1 MNAPQPELGI
11 VFFLI
16 SMVFSSVGLGGGCAY
31 TALLVLLGVPHY
43 AAASTALS
51 LNLIVSVQGSWNYYR
66 RGHLRLDLLVPFAIS
81 SIPAAFLGAS
91 IEASKELFTIVLSI
105 ALLVIALRLIFFR
118 SDRYSGPGSLQ
129 TRRAWLVGLP
139 AGAVLGFVAGLC
151 GLGGGV
157 FLVPA
162 IILLRLG
169 SPKEAAACGILF
181 VLLNSA
187 SGLLGHVLRGT
198 VDPGMVLPLAI
209 PVLIGG
215 QIGSRLGAGSFR
227 PATVTRVLAAVL
239 LFISL
244 KLGGS
249 IL

>member
-1 MNAPQPELGI
+1 VNLPSAEFGL

-16 SMVFSSVGLGGGCAY
+16 SMIFSSVGLGGGCAY

-51 LNLIVSVQGSWNYYR
+51 LNLIVSAQGSWNYYR
-66 RGHLRLDLLVPFAIS
+66 RGHLSPDILIPFAIS
-81 SIPAAFLGAS
+81 SIPLAFVGAS
-91 IEASKELFTIVLSI
+91 IEASKELFTVVLSI
-105 ALLVIALRLIFFR
+105 ALLIIAIRLIFFR
-118 SDRYSGPGSLQ
+118 SDRYLDLRKSHK
-129 TRRAWLVGLP
+129 RRAWGVGLP

-151 GLGGGV
+151 GLGGAV

-169 SPKEAAACGILF
+169 NPKEAAACGILF

-187 SGLLGHVLRGT
+187 SGLVGHILRGT

-249 IL
+249 II